1 MTAGQRVQDVLDG
14 RKPTFTDLATT
25 VNRKRLI
32 TTSRQCDS
40 SVRNLAIVLTSCRL
54 FVRDIWRD
62 REAYRSATL
71 EMMAD
76 RRKRGKFYEEDRYEY
91 RVGYRSLL
99 IGKQRNCRK
108 KIDTSV
114 EKSLGREAT
123 SRQRGIRWLC
133 ESGSRL
139 HNSGESAKNDTPRG
153 SIETGKDPR
162 KWRWRARGAPAAH
175 QRRRVLVAR
184 LLSGLLLS
192 GEAKWKSLLLAGTR
206 SIYKQRV

>member
-1 MTAGQRVQDVLDG
+1 M
-14 RKPTFTDLATT
+14 RKID
-25 VNRKRLI
+25 
-32 TTSRQCDS
+32 TSTKQ
-40 SVRNLAIVLTSCRL
+40 
-54 FVRDIWRD
+54 
-62 REAYRSATL
+62 
-71 EMMAD
+71 
-76 RRKRGKFYEEDRYEY
+76 
-91 RVGYRSLL
+91 VGYRSLHAAARR
-99 IGKQRNCRK
+99 KAAEFYEKDRYEYAKEPSKRSDWPTARNPP
-108 KIDTSV
+108 
-114 EKSLGREAT
+114 
-123 SRQRGIRWLC
+123 LC